1 MVTLH
6 ASHTLAMIQ
15 QLRII
20 WSQYVGYSESYVQSG
35 MRETVTITTGSP
47 ACEVRCCAT
56 DPSINVRIEPYPRVP
71 TTSIAAPASLQNGGS
86 TFLGSP
92 SRMTISCFTGG
103 SWTKADFSTWARVIA
118 SYSSFDFL
126 PGRLQCTTMTWSFS

>member
-71 TTSIAAPASLQNGGS
+71 TTSIAAPACLWWVDRPVCGVVVVVWWWWYV
-86 TFLGSP
+86 
-92 SRMTISCFTGG
+92 CVCVY
-103 SWTKADFSTWARVIA
+103 AV
-118 SYSSFDFL
+118 
-126 PGRLQCTTMTWSFS
+126 